1 MEYHMELFV
10 FGFDKAEDVCGGRD
24 DPKEACTWKGVVCND
39 DVEVES
45 FQWAYN
51 YREGTGTIDF
61 TFLPRTLKAL
71 YLPHNALNG
80 KIKLADLPE
89 NMKSFLL
96 YTNRLS
102 GTLNLDTLPRLIQQ
116 VDLRQDTFT
125 GDLP

>member
-1 MEYHMELFV
+1 MPSME
-10 FGFDKAEDVCGGRD
+10 
-24 DPKEACTWKGVVCND
+24 
-39 DVEVES
+39 
-45 FQWAYN
+45 
-51 YREGTGTIDF
+51 
-61 TFLPRTLKAL
+61 
-71 YLPHNALNG
+71 

-89 NMKSFLL
+89 NMTSFLL